1 MLALVFALLLGAQTV
16 TTDEL
21 QRVQDTVNEVSDDI
35 SQLRRGDSAL
45 AGQLERQLDQVR
57 DDVAYLRV
65 KQRRNETIDRRE
77 YADVRDRLEDI
88 RVRARGETVHGAVVP
103 DDTRAATRPGA
114 TSADEIRVGTEFD
127 VRLQSSLTSD
137 TARVEDRF
145 TATTAADIRNDDRV
159 VVPAGS
165 VLFGT
170 VSSVTRAGRIERKG
184 SLTLAFD
191 RIVIDGRTYDIRAT
205 VVQALESEGLKGEA
219 PRVGVGA
226 AAGGIIGALLGGVK
240 GALAGVLIGGGGT
253 LAATEGKDVHL
264 PAGTVLRVRL
274 DTPLDLSRQSFN

>member
-1 MLALVFALLLGAQTV
+1 MLPLLFALLLGAQTV

-21 QRVQDTVNEVSDDI
+21 QRMQDTVNQVSDDI

-45 AGQLERQLDQVR
+45 AGQLERQLDQVK

-65 KQRRNETIDRRE
+65 KQRRNEDIDRRE
-77 YADVRDRLEDI
+77 FADVRDRLEDI
-88 RVRARGETVHGAVVP
+88 RIRARGENVRGPVAQ
-103 DDTRAATRPGA
+103 DDARASA
-114 TSADEIRVGTEFD
+114 ADEVGVGTEFD

-145 TATTAADIRNDDRV
+145 NATTVADIRNDNRV

-165 VLFGT
+165 TLFGT

-219 PRVGVGA
+219 PRVGIGA

-240 GALAGVLIGGGGT
+240 GAVAGVLIGGGGT

>member
-1 MLALVFALLLGAQTV
+1 MLALVVALLLGAQTV

-21 QRVQDTVNEVSDDI
+21 QRMQDTVNQVSDDI
-35 SQLRRGDSAL
+35 SELRHGDSAL

-65 KQRRNETIDRRE
+65 KQRRNEPIERRE

-88 RVRARGETVHGAVVP
+88 RVRARGEHARGPAAP
-103 DDTRAATRPGA
+103 QDDRASA
-114 TSADEIRVGTEFD
+114 ADEVPVGTEFD
-127 VRLQSSLTSD
+127 VRLQTSLTSD

-145 TATTAADIRNDDRV
+145 NATTVADIRDSRGDRV
-159 VVPAGS
+159 LVPAGS
-165 VLFGT
+165 VVFGT

-184 SLTLAFD
+184 ALTLAFD

-205 VVQALESEGLKGEA
+205 VTQALESEGLKGEA
-219 PRVGVGA
+219 PRVGIGA

-240 GALAGVLIGGGGT
+240 GAVAGVLIGGGGT

-274 DTPLDLSRQSFN
+274 DTPLDLTRQSFN

>member
-88 RVRARGETVHGAVVP
+88 RVRARGETVHGAVLP
-103 DDTRAATRPGA
+103 DDTRAYAARGDVGRRDKGRHRVRRPPA
-114 TSADEIRVGTEFD
+114 VVAD
-127 VRLQSSLTSD
+127 VRH
-137 TARVEDRF
+137 
-145 TATTAADIRNDDRV
+145 
-159 VVPAGS
+159 G
-165 VLFGT
+165 
-170 VSSVTRAGRIERKG
+170 
-184 SLTLAFD
+184 
-191 RIVIDGRTYDIRAT
+191 
-205 VVQALESEGLKGEA
+205 
-219 PRVGVGA
+219 
-226 AAGGIIGALLGGVK
+226 AGG
-240 GALAGVLIGGGGT
+240 
-253 LAATEGKDVHL
+253 
-264 PAGTVLRVRL
+264 R
-274 DTPLDLSRQSFN
+274 PLHGDDGCGYQER